1 MSNLVHCMVC
11 FTFPVPD
18 LKFYLSSCGHV
29 VCFKCVQKGA
39 LALKCKVCQKDNPQV
54 VEINSSMKPE
64 LRELFTPMQSFS
76 SVVDE
81 INQVLDFQNGH
92 RMRLMKHLQSKSSSV
107 ETLQRACKEEMRKK
121 NQYKADLQRI
131 SIEYKKKCKE
141 TIALKDQIVK
151 MNSCALNLNDL
162 TSDPFRTPVMEKG
175 KPRSFTTSTP
185 YKHPRRKDEDS
196 TESPMMLNNQSS
208 NSTSFASVGIPLTSM
223 DSGGEIS
230 KLAHM
235 TSAMCRSSTISAA
248 DTLQTDMNSE
258 EDSSS
263 SIFPSSRALF
273 PFSEGHGQSG
283 DTSASNDSNSAKT
296 PATKKSKLDIM
307 SKTQPLP
314 MKYARPEFH

>member
-18 LKFYLSSCGHV
+18 LKFYLSSCGHI

-54 VEINSSMKPE
+54 VEINSNMKPE
-64 LRELFTPMQSFS
+64 S
-76 SVVDE
+76 
-81 INQVLDFQNGH
+81 N
-92 RMRLMKHLQSKSSSV
+92 SV
-107 ETLQRACKEEMRKK
+107 EMLQRACKEEMRKK

-131 SIEYKKKCKE
+131 SVEYKKKCKE

-162 TSDPFRTPVMEKG
+162 TSDPFRTPTMEKG
-175 KPRSFTTSTP
+175 LPRSFTTSTP
-185 YKHPRRKDEDS
+185 YKQPRQRDEDS
-196 TESPMMLNNQSS
+196 TESPMMLTNQSGS
-208 NSTSFASVGIPLTSM
+208 STSFASVGIPLTSM

-235 TSAMCRSSTISAA
+235 TSAMCRNSTIS
-248 DTLQTDMNSE
+248 DTLQTDRNSE
-258 EDSSS
+258 EGSSS
-263 SIFPSSRALF
+263 SLFPGSRTLF
-273 PFSEGHGQSG
+273 PFTEGHGQSG
-283 DTSASNDSNSAKT
+283 DTSTSNDSNSAKT

-307 SKTQPLP
+307 SRTQPLP